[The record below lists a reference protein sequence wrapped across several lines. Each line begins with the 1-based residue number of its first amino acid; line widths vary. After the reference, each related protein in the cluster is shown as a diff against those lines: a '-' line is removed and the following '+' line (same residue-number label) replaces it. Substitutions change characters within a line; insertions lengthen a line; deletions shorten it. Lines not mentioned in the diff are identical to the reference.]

1 MKPLGQCLY
10 KHNGRL
16 YGEFRIFGRR
26 TKRRLQA
33 IAVRAGR
40 EEIARKKSDHA
51 RARMRLCPDPFAPP
65 VTIASLIRGYRDA
78 GCPDRKRQPRSGVA
92 LNACLHNLET
102 LTAFWGSMQPEEI
115 TMGACDRYHDARV
128 GQVTRGAG
136 HRTVEIELCTLSN
149 LLTWAARADYCR
161 FNPLAAGRPSYR
173 VAGDVRHCNAVM
185 PESDDELHMLA
196 NHIMED
202 PRGEVLGWQ
211 LLLEALTGCRTSE
224 ILRLRWDAIKVGA
237 AGQPGYQDETSLYV
251 KRSKHG
257 IFPYILKDASPQNS
271 ALREVL
277 LALRAWHDDRFP
289 TSPWYLPGRSPQ
301 EPVDQHSLGHALAR
315 ACPLLDLP
323 HRTSHG
329 LRAFHVRALRSL
341 GIDDSEIAKRLGQ
354 RSGVGLVERV
364 YGRSEPGWFGSGKI
378 DFRPDPAGD
387 IPCAWVKWLATDT
400 KIIPISLS
408 CIPA

>member
-10 KHNGRL
+10 EHNGRL

-33 IAVRAGR
+33 IAIRAAR

-65 VTIASLIRGYRDA
+65 VTIASLIQRYRDD
-78 GCPDRKRQPRSGVA
+78 GCPDRKRQPRTGLA
-92 LNACLHNLET
+92 LSACLRNLDT
-102 LTAFWGSMQPEEI
+102 LTPFWGAMEPDQI

-136 HRTVEIELCTLSN
+136 HRTVEIELCTLSS
-149 LLTWAARADYCR
+149 LLTWATRADYCR
-161 FNPLAAGRPSYR
+161 CNPLAAGRPTYR
-173 VAGDVRHCNAVM
+173 VGAEVRHCNTVM

-224 ILRLRWDAIKVGA
+224 VLRLRWDAAKVGA
-237 AGQPGYQDETSLYV
+237 TGQPGYQDETSLYV
-251 KRSKHG
+251 NRSKGGSYPCELG
-257 IFPYILKDASPQNS
+257 IFPYVLLEAAPGHS
-271 ALREVL
+271 ALREML
-277 LALRAWHDDRFP
+277 TALRRWHDDRFP
-289 TSPWYLPGRSPQ
+289 ASPWYLPGRNPQ
-301 EPVDQHSLGHALAR
+301 EPVDLHSLGHALVR
-315 ACPLLDLP
+315 ACPMLDLP

-341 GIDDSEIAKRLGQ
+341 GIDDSEISKRLGH

-364 YGRSEPGWFGSGKI
+364 YGRSEPGWFGSQKL
-378 DFRPDPAGD
+378 DFRPDPASD
-387 IPCAWVKWLATDT
+387 IPCAWSKWLA
-400 KIIPISLS
+400 IGVNH
-408 CIPA
+408 